1 MKSVFACVMTVVLLS
16 LGACGL
22 IGQRGDEERTAS
34 GETTSPTPTRT
45 TPTTPPPPDPDL
57 PDHPRC
63 DDVLDEGPLPPST
76 ASPSEVE
83 AVGEAAEELGRELG
97 VGPDAAVQAVGTHRD
112 AEGFHIMVYAK
123 KLEPGMP
130 TLFQGHRVRYCR
142 GGPFGGEQGA

>member
-1 MKSVFACVMTVVLLS
+1 MRSVFACVVTVALLS

-22 IGQRGDEERTAS
+22 VGQRGEQERTV
-34 GETTSPTPTRT
+34 GGGTTSPTPTSAT
-45 TPTTPPPPDPDL
+45 STPRPPDPDL

-83 AVGEAAEELGRELG
+83 AVGAAAEELGRELG
-97 VGPDAAVQAVGTHRD
+97 VGPDAAVQGVGTHRD

-123 KLEPGMP
+123 KLEPQMP
-130 TLFQGHRVRYCR
+130 TEYQGHRVRYCR